1 MHAKRLLHFG
11 KEFYLIDAEAGL
23 KKEHSFEVRISSNEG
38 ETTWG
43 VNGGKVLALSTP
55 SEFFLYEKSD
65 VSQPSKSAKVSRYF
79 SRSLSLILVTASLAV
94 MGALASHLV
103 DARVVLTGSM
113 APAIKPGDV
122 VVAVSPQRKA
132 PKIGDVVVYTGRRFD
147 GTKVADFSHR
157 IIAGDGK
164 SGFTVK
170 GDHNST
176 PDVQKPTIKDI
187 SGVVLFTIPF
197 VGRILN
203 PQALLLLLI
212 LGFGIWL
219 IVDAFREE

>member
-1 MHAKRLLHFG
+1 LALGILAAAS
-11 KEFYLIDAEAGL
+11 I
-23 KKEHSFEVRISSNEG
+23 
-38 ETTWG
+38 
-43 VNGGKVLALSTP
+43 VLASG
-55 SEFFLYEKSD
+55 
-65 VSQPSKSAKVSRYF
+65 
-79 SRSLSLILVTASLAV
+79 LA
-94 MGALASHLV
+94 

>member
-1 MHAKRLLHFG
+1 MNAKRLLHFG
-11 KEFYLIDAEAGL
+11 REFYLIDAKPEL
-23 KKEHSFEVRISSNEG
+23 KKEHSFEVRISSSQG
-38 ETTWG
+38 ENAWR
-43 VNGGKVLALSTP
+43 VNSGRVIAFRGLSEFAPYKKADETRTSKFAKASRYISRALS
-55 SEFFLYEKSD
+55 L
-65 VSQPSKSAKVSRYF
+65 
-79 SRSLSLILVTASLAV
+79 LLVTISLVVTGSLAT
-94 MGALASHLV
+94 HLV

-113 APAIKPGDV
+113 VPAINPGDV

-157 IIAGDGK
+157 IIAGDAK

-170 GDHNST
+170 GDHNPT

-203 PQALLLLLI
+203 PQALLLLFI